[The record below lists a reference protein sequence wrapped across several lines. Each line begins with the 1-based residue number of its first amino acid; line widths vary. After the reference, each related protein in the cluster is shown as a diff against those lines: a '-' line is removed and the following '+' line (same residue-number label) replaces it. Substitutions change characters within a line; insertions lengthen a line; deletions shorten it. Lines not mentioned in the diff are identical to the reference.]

1 MAGSK
6 PDGRADI
13 ARGAW
18 WRVAA
23 ALALCTL
30 GGGLFAYLGVP
41 LPWLLG
47 ALVLTTGSSIA
58 GFAYAIP
65 TGLRQS
71 MIGVVGVMLGSTFTP
86 ERLSADAG
94 WLPSLVS
101 LPVYI
106 LLVGAVIYAYLR
118 WRSDLDRTSVF
129 FAAAPGGLS
138 EMIALSDQMG
148 GDVRS
153 VSLVHATH
161 LTFIVFT
168 IPLLAALAGLEAP
181 AAAPAAA
188 PVPLAVWDVLILLV
202 LALAGYALAVRVR
215 LPAAAFLGP
224 LFGSTLAHVTGW
236 VEAAP
241 PYALLAIAQLVI
253 GSTVGERF
261 AGVPLVVV
269 RRAMLLGAGAT
280 LLMLAVTLAFAALL
294 SGVTGHALLLLL
306 LAFIPGGFTE
316 MSLIALAMGVD
327 PAFVV
332 THHSF
337 RVFLVILIALP
348 VFLLL
353 QRAGWLKGKTKE
365 R

>member
-1 MAGSK
+1 MAASK
-6 PDGRADI
+6 PDRSADS
-13 ARGAW
+13 RRSAW

-23 ALALCTL
+23 ALALATL

-47 ALVLTTGSSIA
+47 ALVLTTASSIA
-58 GFAYAIP
+58 GFTYAIP
-65 TGLRQS
+65 SPLRQS

-86 ERLSADAG
+86 ERLSADTG
-94 WLPSLVS
+94 WLPSLVA

-106 LLVGAVIYAYLR
+106 LVVGAVIYAYLR

-153 VSLVHATH
+153 VSLVHATR
-161 LTFIVFT
+161 LTFIVLT
-168 IPLLAALAGLEAP
+168 IPLLAALEAP
-181 AAAPAAA
+181 ATMPAAA
-188 PVPLAVWDVLILLV
+188 PVPLAVTDVLILFV
-202 LALAGYALAVRVR
+202 LALAGYALALRLR

-224 LFGSTLAHVTGW
+224 LLGSTLAHVTGW
-236 VEAAP
+236 VDAAP

-253 GSTVGERF
+253 GSAVGERF
-261 AGVPLVVV
+261 AGVPLGVV

-280 LLMLAVTLAFAALL
+280 LLMLAVTLAFATLL
-294 SGVTGHALLLLL
+294 SGMTGHALLLLL

-348 VFLLL
+348 AFLLL
-353 QRAGWLKGKTKE
+353 QRAGWFKGK
-365 R
+365 RA